1 VSLLTVW
8 IASVLPPPR
17 PSPALRERELSAGAA
32 EFPLPRR
39 GGGLG
44 RGHNF
49 PELIPLLLA
58 LTLLTTPAIAAGI
71 PQPDGYRLSDYRSPT
86 PDGIAG
92 GETVDT
98 PAVQTLLSQ
107 GRVIP
112 IFVQRLERSTLPGAP
127 WLQSKPYRQIPGS
140 VWLPNVGMGAPDDA
154 TLAWFESQLERL
166 TAGDRTRDLLF
177 YCLSDCWLSWNA
189 AKRAVLLGY
198 ARVHWY
204 PTGIDGWMEAGLPTE
219 EAHPLPPPPPGAA
232 RSPSAP

>member
-1 VSLLTVW
+1 MRLLTVW

-17 PSPALRERELSAGAA
+17 PSPSSRERELSAEAA
-32 EFPLPRR
+32 ESPLPPQG

-44 RGHNF
+44 RGQNF
-49 PELIPLLLA
+49 PKLAALLLLFA
-58 LTLLTTPAIAAGI
+58 FTTPTLAASI

-86 PDGIAG
+86 PDGITG

-98 PAVQTLLSQ
+98 PAVQSLLSQ

-140 VWLPNVGMGAPDDA
+140 VWLPNVGMGAPDQP

-166 TAGDRTRDLLF
+166 TAGDRTRGLLF

-219 EAHPLPPPPPGAA
+219 EAHPLPPPAA
-232 RSPSAP
+232 P